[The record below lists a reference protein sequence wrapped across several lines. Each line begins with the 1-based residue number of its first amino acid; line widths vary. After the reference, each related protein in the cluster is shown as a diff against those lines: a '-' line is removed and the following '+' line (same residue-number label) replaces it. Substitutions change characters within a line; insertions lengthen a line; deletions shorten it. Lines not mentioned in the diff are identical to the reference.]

1 MAKDTH
7 VTAPTRFVEANGI
20 RYACSGRRN
29 PPINGVKVGLAHA
42 FPKLRGF
49 PPPATGQF

>member
-20 RYACSGRRN
+20 RYAYRRFGSESGT
-29 PPINGVKVGLAHA
+29 PLVAHA
-42 FPKLRGF
+42 KLF
-49 PPPATGQF
+49 LES